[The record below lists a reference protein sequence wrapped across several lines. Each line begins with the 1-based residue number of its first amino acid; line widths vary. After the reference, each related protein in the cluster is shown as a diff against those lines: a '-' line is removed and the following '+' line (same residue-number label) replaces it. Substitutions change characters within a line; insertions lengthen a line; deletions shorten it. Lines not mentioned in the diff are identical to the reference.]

1 VKRVA
6 KGLRVNTGAEEM
18 AGGDGGEGKEE
29 EKKKESSFPTST
41 PLVDVDPTVHS
52 GHSFSY
58 MHDSCKMH
66 VVYAMWSLTDS
77 VFYSTF
83 ILLQLKNQGGSSKV
97 KWSPVMS
104 EQMHAV
110 Q

>member
-1 VKRVA
+1 
-6 KGLRVNTGAEEM
+6 
-18 AGGDGGEGKEE
+18 
-29 EKKKESSFPTST
+29 
-41 PLVDVDPTVHS
+41 
-52 GHSFSY
+52 
-58 MHDSCKMH
+58 MH

>member
-6 KGLRVNTGAEEM
+6 KGLRVSTGAEEM
-18 AGGDGGEGKEE
+18 AGGDRGEGKGEE
-29 EKKKESSFPTST
+29 KKESSFSTST
-41 PLVDVDPTVHS
+41 PLVDVDPIVHS

-97 KWSPVMS
+97 KWTPVMS
-104 EQMHAV
+104 EQMRAV
-110 Q
+110 R